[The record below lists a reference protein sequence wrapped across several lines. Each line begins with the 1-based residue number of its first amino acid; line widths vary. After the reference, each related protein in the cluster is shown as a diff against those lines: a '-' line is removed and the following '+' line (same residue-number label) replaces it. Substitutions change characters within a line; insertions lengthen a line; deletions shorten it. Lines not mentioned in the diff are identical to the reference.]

1 MAPSNMPA
9 YPITYQRET
18 SPAWL
23 HYAAVLNG
31 GLGRDPKT
39 PFRYLELGCG
49 RGYST
54 VVHAACF
61 PQGTFVGVDSDESA
75 IADARTWAA
84 ELGLANV
91 RFEVTRFDDA
101 RLAAEEPFDFV
112 ALHGVYSWVSEDAR
126 AAIRALL
133 ADRLTD
139 GGLAYVSYNAMP
151 GWASEL
157 PLRRLL
163 GELSGDA
170 SIAEAARTIGSLR
183 GFAFFKANPAAER
196 AVASWQGK
204 PDGYLAH
211 EYLAEACEPL
221 WSVDVLD
228 AMVAA
233 GLEWAGSAT
242 LRDAHEALLIDEATA
257 AAVAAMPTARQ
268 RALAMD
274 FAVNRAFRRD
284 VFVKGARGEGGD
296 VREIVVSAAEEITDS
311 VVMPRGRVRFQPAFI
326 AALRALMAKG
336 SIRLGDAVVRLA
348 NGQTAPEVARNLLW
362 LVAAGMLS
370 PLGEATAR
378 ETQVREALR
387 QMGVVPSA

>member
-1 MAPSNMPA
+1 MALSNMPA

-31 GLGRDPKT
+31 ARGRDPKT
-39 PFRYLELGCG
+39 AFRYLELGCG

-54 VVHAACF
+54 LVHAACF

-75 IADARTWAA
+75 IADAQGWAQA
-84 ELGLANV
+84 LGLTNV
-91 RFEVTRFDDA
+91 RFAVARFDDA
-101 RLAAEEPFDFV
+101 ALLDDDAFDFV
-112 ALHGVYSWVSEDAR
+112 ALHGVYSWVTEESR

-133 ADRLTD
+133 ADKLAD

-163 GELSGDA
+163 GELSSGE
-170 SIAEAARTIGSLR
+170 SIADAARTIDGLR
-183 GFAFFKANPAAER
+183 GFGFFKAHPSAER

-204 PDGYLAH
+204 PEGYLAH

-221 WSVDVLD
+221 WSVDVTD
-228 AMVAA
+228 AMAAA
-233 GLEWAGSAT
+233 GLSWAGSAT

-268 RALAMD
+268 RTLAMD

-284 VFVKGARGEGGD
+284 VFVKGARGEGSD
-296 VREIVVSAAEEITDS
+296 VREIVVSAADEITDS

-336 SIRLGDAVVRLA
+336 PVRLGDAVVRLA
-348 NGQTAPEVARNLLW
+348 NGQTAPDVARNLLW

-370 PLGEATAR
+370 PLGEAAAR
-378 ETQVREALR
+378 EAQAREALR
-387 QMGVVPSA
+387 RLGVVPSA